1 MLERFELCMIRQARE
16 WEAAFREAL
25 ASGAEVEKVYAEYL
39 MRLRWLQ
46 HERLIHLLVLML
58 TVVVFLFF
66 FGLVMLMPELRLLWA
81 LVVMTGGLVAAYM
94 VHYYRLEN
102 LVQRWY
108 TFQNEIF
115 GKTFPKD

>member
-1 MLERFELCMIRQARE
+1 MIRRARE
-16 WEAAFREAL
+16 WEAELREAL
-25 ASGAEVEKVYAEYL
+25 ASGADVGKVHAVYL
-39 MRLRWLQ
+39 QRLSWLQ

-66 FGLVMLMPELRLLWA
+66 FGLAMLMPELRLVWA
-81 LVVMTGGLVAAYM
+81 LVMILGGLVAAYV

-108 TFQNEIF
+108 TFQDEIF

>member
-1 MLERFELCMIRQARE
+1 MIRQARE
-16 WEAAFREAL
+16 WEAEFREAL
-25 ASGAEVEKVYAEYL
+25 ASGAEVEKIRAEYL

-66 FGLVMLMPELRLLWA
+66 FGLVMLMPGLRLVWV
-81 LVVMTGGLVAAYM
+81 LVVIMGGLVAAYM

-108 TFQNEIF
+108 RFQDENF
-115 GKTFPKD
+115 GKTLPKD